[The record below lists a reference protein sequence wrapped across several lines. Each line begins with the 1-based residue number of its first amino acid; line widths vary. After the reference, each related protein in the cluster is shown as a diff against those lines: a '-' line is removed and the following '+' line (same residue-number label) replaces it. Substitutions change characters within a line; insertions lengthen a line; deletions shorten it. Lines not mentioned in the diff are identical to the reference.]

1 MTLISNG
8 FVARKSVADI
18 RALHLIF
25 VLQQMLMSVNVGTV
39 HTPVLTVLV
48 LLGAL
53 VKKDSTSLLM
63 AGLALVSIHFNLLV
77 S

>member
-1 MTLISNG
+1 
-8 FVARKSVADI
+8 
-18 RALHLIF
+18 
-25 VLQQMLMSVNVGTV
+25 MLMSVNVGTV

-48 LLGAL
+48 LLCAL